1 MPGRQQPRVKTIRE
15 NLTPLER
22 LIYSTEYSE
31 WALKLRQL
39 EEMFRELRERGINP
53 ENHPP
58 FVEMREGFYARETFL
73 LHRKQ
78 GEIIKRYGK
87 IIFPDRSVDGKEQ
100 RN

>member
-1 MPGRQQPRVKTIRE
+1 MPGRQGQDPVKAIRK

-22 LIYSTEYSE
+22 LIYSAEYSE

-53 ENHPP
+53 EHHPP
-58 FVEMREGFYARETFL
+58 FIEARESFYARETFL

-87 IIFPDRSVDGKEQ
+87 IEF
-100 RN
+100 NL